1 MTVFTEKQFYKWVTV
16 LKHTHTHK
24 ANVMERLLEAE
35 TESVTKT
42 VSEQMVYAKEI
53 PPNFL
58 RCA

>member
-1 MTVFTEKQFYKWVTV
+1 MGYSPKT
-16 LKHTHTHK
+16 HTHTHK